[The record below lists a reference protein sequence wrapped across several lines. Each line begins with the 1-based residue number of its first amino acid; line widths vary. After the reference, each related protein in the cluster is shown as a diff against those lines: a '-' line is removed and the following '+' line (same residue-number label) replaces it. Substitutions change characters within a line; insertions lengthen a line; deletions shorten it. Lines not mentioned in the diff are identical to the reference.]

1 MKKPETHKF
10 STVRKR
16 YSFIGLAGAGFVQV
30 LDAIQS
36 AWVIMPRAWA
46 DSVPGWLVLSI
57 TLCFLGAGV
66 VGSFINQQLG
76 ESDD

>member
-10 STVRKR
+10 NTVRKR
-16 YSFIGLAGAGFVQV
+16 YSFIGLAGAGFVQS

-36 AWVIMPRAWA
+36 AWVIMPRAWS

-57 TLCFLGAGV
+57 TLGFLGAGV
-66 VGSFINQQLG
+66 VGSFIDQRLG
-76 ESDD
+76 ESE

>member
-16 YSFIGLAGAGFVQV
+16 YSFLMLSGAFAVQV
-30 LDAIQS
+30 MDAIQS
-36 AWVIMPRAWA
+36 AWVIMPRAWS
-46 DSVPGWLVLSI
+46 DSVPGWLVLTI

-66 VGSFINQQLG
+66 VGSFIQQDLR
-76 ESDD
+76 EPE